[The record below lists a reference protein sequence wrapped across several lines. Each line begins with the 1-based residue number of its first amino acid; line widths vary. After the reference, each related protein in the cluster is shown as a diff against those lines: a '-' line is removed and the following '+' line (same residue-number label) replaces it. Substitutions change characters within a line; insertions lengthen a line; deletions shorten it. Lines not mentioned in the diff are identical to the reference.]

1 LTGSS
6 GRCQLIGLQVNAI
19 QFIIYLT
26 LGPESLYVRSEIPRN
41 NVTNTKQGLFKFGRI
56 DPAPLRLW
64 DFIQP
69 LSYVMK
75 PCVIIP
81 AAAYAMIFL
90 WGSVML
96 TIEIPQIY
104 PAKFGLNTQQIGLQF
119 LGIIVGSVIG
129 EQIGGFISD
138 RWMLMRQKRAGEPPA
153 PEYRLWLSYI
163 GHALTICGIVVF
175 AIQLRD
181 SGSTWNI
188 TPVIGSAI
196 AAGGN
201 QIVTTVYITY
211 AVDCYREDAASVGV
225 FITFVRQMWGFIGP
239 FWYVVFHPR
248 SFTITDFRRFPQMF
262 EVVGWAGGA
271 GIAIALMVG
280 VSVLPTILVQWRGAR
295 WR

>member
-1 LTGSS
+1 
-6 GRCQLIGLQVNAI
+6 
-19 QFIIYLT
+19 
-26 LGPESLYVRSEIPRN
+26 
-41 NVTNTKQGLFKFGRI
+41 
-56 DPAPLRLW
+56 
-64 DFIQP
+64 
-69 LSYVMK
+69 MK

-248 SFTITDFRRFPQMF
+248 IFTITDFHRFPQMF